1 MIHTLWIIP
10 LVLLIIFLLSPRYRG
25 DIAETRV
32 RRLLASGLEKNRY
45 TLLNDITLPSGGGT
59 VHIDHLV
66 VSRFGIFVI
75 ESEYVRGWISGGEF
89 QQRWKQN
96 NWRRS
101 VLFDNPAHRNALQ
114 AEAVANLLKMPL
126 ARLHPMVVLVGQKG
140 FKSAM
145 PANVLPPEK
154 LVAAIRK
161 KTQALLEAEQADR
174 ALVLIDS
181 ARLRPAGLAHFSKL
195 SVLRFLLFITLIAGM
210 FFAFREELVGTYR
223 ELLQAKEKQTAPE
236 QFHADGTVKSEQ
248 ELWEDSL
255 VCAYSADTGRCT
267 CYDPG
272 GARADLDHA
281 KCRLLAERGS
291 ILKQ

>member
-10 LVLLIIFLLSPRYRG
+10 LVLLIIFLLSPRFRG

-89 QQRWKQN
+89 QQQWKQK

-101 VLFDNPAHRNALQ
+101 ALFDNPAHRNALQ

-126 ARLHPMVVLVGQKG
+126 AQLHPMVVLVGQKG

-223 ELLQAKEKQTAPE
+223 ELQQAKEQKAAPE

-255 VCAYSADTGRCT
+255 VCAYSADTGRCA
-267 CYDPG
+267 CYDPD

-281 KCRLLAERGS
+281 KCRSLAERGS

>member
-10 LVLLIIFLLSPRYRG
+10 LVLLIIFLLSPRFRG

-32 RRLLASGLEKNRY
+32 RRLLANGLEKNRY

-75 ESEYVRGWISGGEF
+75 ESQYVRGWISGGEF
-89 QQRWKQN
+89 QQRWKQKS
-96 NWRRS
+96 WRRS
-101 VLFDNPAHRNALQ
+101 ALFDNPAHRNALQ
-114 AEAVANLLKMPL
+114 AEAVVNLLKIPL

-154 LVAAIRK
+154 LIAAIRK
-161 KTQALLEAEQADR
+161 KAQHVLDAEQADR

-181 ARLRPAGLAHFSKL
+181 ARLRPGGLAHFSKL
-195 SVLRFLLFITLIAGM
+195 SVIRFLLFITLMAGV
-210 FFAFREELVGTYR
+210 FFAFRDELVDTYR
-223 ELLQAKEKQTAPE
+223 ELQQAEEKKAAPE
-236 QFHADGTVKSEQ
+236 QFHADGTVKSEK

-255 VCAYSADTGRCT
+255 VCAYSTDTGRCA

-272 GARADLDHA
+272 GARADLDDS
-281 KCRLLAERGS
+281 KCRSLAERGS